1 MTRAIAVIALIALVL
16 VVFALMRRGWR
27 ARQAR
32 QGDLPA
38 PMTTADL
45 GASLAGAAGMY
56 VVTTSAGDWL
66 DRVAVHG
73 LGVRTAGELTV
84 HPGGVLIA
92 RRGADDVV
100 IPAADL
106 ESVTTTSGMAGKFV
120 ERDGLL
126 VLTWRLGPRR
136 VDTGFRVRHAGEQTA
151 LIDALLT
158 LPGVRRREAPGGVP
172 DAEPTAGEAG
182 SSGTAGTT
190 PDADHPT
197 DPTDPTN
204 GTRGPSA

>member
-1 MTRAIAVIALIALVL
+1 MLAVILLVALLV

-27 ARQAR
+27 ARQRR
-32 QGDLPA
+32 QADVPA
-38 PMTTADL
+38 PQRTGEL
-45 GASLAGAAGMY
+45 GEPLAGAAGMY

-73 LGVRTAGELTV
+73 LGVRTDADLTV

-100 IPAADL
+100 IPTADL

-136 VDTGFRVRHAGEQTA
+136 VDTGFRVRHAGEQAA
-151 LIDALLT
+151 LIAALLT
-158 LPGVRRREAPGGVP
+158 LPGVRRRETPGGVP
-172 DAEPTAGEAG
+172 EAEPAP
-182 SSGTAGTT
+182 GTGPTEP
-190 PDADHPT
+190 PDST
-197 DPTDPTN
+197 DTSES
-204 GTRGPSA
+204 RGPTA

>member
-1 MTRAIAVIALIALVL
+1 MTGRVLAVVLLVVALV
-16 VVFALMRRGWR
+16 VVFALMRRGWL
-27 ARQAR
+27 ARQRR

-38 PMTTADL
+38 PHRSGDL
-45 GASLAGAAGMY
+45 GASIAAADGMY
-56 VVTTSAGDWL
+56 VVTTTAGDWL

-73 LGVRTAGELTV
+73 LGVRTAAALSV
-84 HPGGVLIA
+84 HPGGVLIS

-136 VDTGFRVRHAGEQTA
+136 VDTGFRVRHAGEQAA
-151 LIDALLT
+151 LIEALLT
-158 LPGVRRREAPGGVP
+158 LPGVRRREAPRGVP
-172 DAEPTAGEAG
+172 DTEPV
-182 SSGTAGTT
+182 SGPDRGATT
-190 PDADHPT
+190 T
-197 DPTDPTN
+197 DPTDPTTE
-204 GTRGPSA
+204 TRGPSA

>member
-1 MTRAIAVIALIALVL
+1 MTRAVAVVLLVAFVL
-16 VVFALMRRGWR
+16 VVFSLMRRGWR
-27 ARQAR
+27 ARQGR

-38 PMTTADL
+38 PATSADL
-45 GASLAGAAGMY
+45 GPVLVGAEGMY

-73 LGVRTAGELTV
+73 LGVRTAGTLTV

-92 RRGADDVV
+92 RRGADDLV
-100 IPAADL
+100 IPASDL

-126 VLTWRLGPRR
+126 VLTWQLGPRR
-136 VDTGFRVRHAGEQTA
+136 VDTGFRVRRAGEQEG
-151 LIDALLT
+151 LIEALLT

-172 DAEPTAGEAG
+172 DAEPIPGA
-182 SSGTAGTT
+182 STT
-190 PDADHPT
+190 DDTT
-197 DPTDPTN
+197 DPSRTNPTDPTN

>member
-1 MTRAIAVIALIALVL
+1 MNGRVLAVILLAAFVV

-27 ARQAR
+27 ARQGR
-32 QGDLPA
+32 QADVPA
-38 PMTTADL
+38 PLRTADL
-45 GASLAGAAGMY
+45 GAPLAGAAGMY

-66 DRVAVHG
+66 DRIAVHG
-73 LGVRTAGELTV
+73 LGVRTDADLTV
-84 HPGGVLIA
+84 HPGGVVIA

-136 VDTGFRVRHAGEQTA
+136 VDTGFRVRHAGEQAA
-151 LIDALLT
+151 LIEALLT
-158 LPGVRRREAPGGVP
+158 LPGVRRRETPGGVP
-172 DAEPTAGEAG
+172 DPEPPPGAP
-182 SSGTAGTT
+182 GTGAPGNSTDEIDTT
-190 PDADHPT
+190 E
-197 DPTDPTN
+197 
-204 GTRGPSA
+204 TRGPTA